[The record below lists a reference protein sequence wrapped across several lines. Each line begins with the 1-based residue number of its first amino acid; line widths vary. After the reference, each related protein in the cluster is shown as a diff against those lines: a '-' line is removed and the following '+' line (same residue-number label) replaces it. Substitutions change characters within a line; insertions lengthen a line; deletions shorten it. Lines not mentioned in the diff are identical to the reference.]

1 MCSPSC
7 MDRLFINLKVLSQ
20 LLPGQKI
27 YTSEDYLILDTGVSY
42 KQVLTRWWLNET
54 RERTLK
60 KIQEVIRSAVYCG
73 QNAINSELVKES
85 SEKSATTRQWEI
97 ARERQLQI
105 DNITLLQLLSTEL
118 SNSLGGLQNLKD
130 TYKDDATLRA
140 KLDLEIELIER
151 HIQIFQRESQK
162 GDSQRT
168 DSQKNSQG
176 ISQGNSK
183 K

>member
-1 MCSPSC
+1 

-73 QNAINSELVKES
+73 QNAINSELAS
-85 SEKSATTRQWEI
+85 DISSATKQWEI

-105 DNITLLQLLSTEL
+105 DNITLLKLLSTEL
-118 SNSLGGLQNLKD
+118 SNCLAGLRNLKD

-140 KLDLEIELIER
+140 KIDLEIELIER
-151 HIQIFQRESQK
+151 HVQKFQGFVQDQK
-162 GDSQRT
+162 
-168 DSQKNSQG
+168 K
-176 ISQGNSK
+176 
-183 K
+183 

>member
-73 QNAINSELVKES
+73 QNAINSELAS
-85 SEKSATTRQWEI
+85 DISPATKQWEI

-105 DNITLLQLLSTEL
+105 DNITLLKLLSTEL
-118 SNSLGGLQNLKD
+118 SNCLAGLRNLKD

-140 KLDLEIELIER
+140 KIDLEIELIER
-151 HIQIFQRESQK
+151 HVQKFQGFIQDQK
-162 GDSQRT
+162 
-168 DSQKNSQG
+168 K
-176 ISQGNSK
+176 
-183 K
+183 